1 MKFAS
6 ICAMPAYSAKSF
18 EEIRWEDYQDG
29 VKGRAGGGMGSPA
42 GAGAFGSTATPA
54 STPFGAAQPAA
65 APAFGAAQPATT
77 PAFGAA
83 QPAAAPAFGAA
94 QPAATPAFGAAQPA
108 AAPAFG
114 AAAPAFGAA
123 PATTPAFGA
132 PGVSATPTFGAPGA
146 AAAPAFG
153 AAAGASIP
161 TFGAAGALSPTALP
175 GGSLFGAAATTPGSV
190 PTFGALPAA
199 VPGSA
204 PTTSLFGGAGAA
216 KPAAPT
222 FGAAAAAPAASTP
235 LFGGAGAATPPT
247 TSLFGGAST
256 LGGGTPALG
265 ALPALGGVTLPK
277 PGGTLGLGTPAA
289 ASTPSLFGGGST
301 TFGAATPQ
309 LTPGILSTTP
319 GLGLGAAKVPAMQP
333 AAGTPAP
340 TTPFGSMPTLSPS
353 NGTAAAGAAAT
364 PAVATPSGIAMAVRV
379 KPSPGARAQGPTLAP
394 RLITPR
400 SASAARLRPRRVPGA
415 AAGGAPVPFFS
426 PGPSEALPASRANG
440 RAGSQLSAQEEFFVA
455 RDNPRK
461 LFIRDPVPSATSGTP
476 ASKLLSGSKLRA
488 RGEKGGAEA
497 SNRGELAGERRELFE
512 GEGSPAA
519 TNGRAREGGATP
531 SPQAAPA
538 EAETAAEVIAPSPLS
553 AGHKLLLD
561 RLANDG
567 DMRLLLPSLGP
578 EAEDYYVEPSMEELA
593 RQARVQPNSLKAV
606 PRFVVGRKGLGQVE
620 YLEPVDV
627 TGVPL
632 DDIIQ
637 FREREVR
644 VYMDTEGPKPKPG
657 NGLNKPARVTLF
669 QIFKTDKAT
678 GKVCKDEATVAKYE
692 ARLRKHA
699 EKQGARFVSYQVE
712 PRDPVRN
719 EEGGEWTFEVDH
731 FSRYDGNLLD
741 SDSEEAT
748 AEEGGA
754 LSPQAV
760 AAAAQKLP
768 LPIAHPGL
776 QAGLAAVSSDKS
788 HSAAQANKG
797 FRVGLLDEDLN
808 NHQGM
813 DVDDEAEVAELGFH
827 DKAEMVATVQ
837 QILNTPAPPAPP
849 VFSCGV
855 TIEDQQQGVRADR
868 ALPDYSMYTPDR
880 KYIDASKVLG
890 RSFRA
895 GWGPYGALAHVG
907 HPVGGSAPP
916 GQAASHVVLENVTM
930 GSKVDGQYRNVADSW
945 ETSRLGLQARL
956 QNFLEVHSARGQQ
969 DDQSGALQGAFDVP
983 GLGSLGPLPC
993 LSVACSP
1000 LEVEGLYS
1008 DYERAA
1014 AAVLARTEGAAPG
1027 AQGAATEGGASPMAG
1042 MAAGGGSGGG
1052 GVSVQAA
1059 TILQN
1064 QTQTWQLLYD
1074 LLSTVDTEDPKWKEW
1089 LQSVELQW
1097 PHRGV
1102 DVMDMSGREVELQE
1116 VLQRAYRRKLLSFWF
1131 QDRAI
1136 PFVERSTEG
1145 GAGSPTHRAL
1155 VHLCGRQISPAV
1167 QEVLK
1172 GDEYRLA
1179 PLLAYSGSSTK
1190 FKKTMQANLARW
1202 EAEPAWKERDP
1213 DAKVVASLL
1222 AGDVAPAI
1230 ALLKLDWRQACG
1242 LHLWYSLSPKASLSD
1257 LVSAYEASVVAGAAP
1272 APWAHFASRD
1282 RPGSS
1287 QSFDSA
1293 FELLRVVADWSEGR
1307 SPDGFCLARLLHPAG
1322 MSPEP
1327 LDCAFQWH
1335 LLTVLSGLGL
1345 VDPLADGAAPV
1356 ILRAFTDMLGQLDVA
1371 GGLGHWAV
1379 YVAMHLPGALA
1390 ARRGLVLEVLGR
1402 AAPDWAEDPQK
1413 RKFLQEVARVPPE
1426 WVAAAEAVYA
1436 QHLGDLPRELE
1447 CLLSAGLFLRAHDL
1461 LVESLAPRLYLEQPP
1476 IQVPYDRLQES
1487 HLALRGYLRRMAPGA
1502 ALIGDRWDTGAGVY
1516 VEYFRL
1522 HDRYVAARDG
1532 GFRDVGAGGQ
1542 LTTQL
1547 EGFLAR
1553 LDQIPADPVVGA
1565 GDEAPPRT
1573 LALSQLVARCMQWL
1587 YICTDGL
1594 AATGAA
1600 GAAERAQGRLQ
1611 RSMFAARHSLLP
1623 DRLDKVQESAAHLS
1637 ALLAAHS

>member
-1 MKFAS
+1 M
-6 ICAMPAYSAKSF
+6 
-18 EEIRWEDYQDG
+18 
-29 VKGRAGGGMGSPA
+29 
-42 GAGAFGSTATPA
+42 
-54 STPFGAAQPAA
+54 
-65 APAFGAAQPATT
+65 
-77 PAFGAA
+77 
-83 QPAAAPAFGAA
+83 
-94 QPAATPAFGAAQPA
+94 
-108 AAPAFG
+108 
-114 AAAPAFGAA
+114 
-123 PATTPAFGA
+123 
-132 PGVSATPTFGAPGA
+132 
-146 AAAPAFG
+146 
-153 AAAGASIP
+153 
-161 TFGAAGALSPTALP
+161 
-175 GGSLFGAAATTPGSV
+175 
-190 PTFGALPAA
+190 
-199 VPGSA
+199 
-204 PTTSLFGGAGAA
+204 
-216 KPAAPT
+216 
-222 FGAAAAAPAASTP
+222 
-235 LFGGAGAATPPT
+235 
-247 TSLFGGAST
+247 
-256 LGGGTPALG
+256 
-265 ALPALGGVTLPK
+265 
-277 PGGTLGLGTPAA
+277 
-289 ASTPSLFGGGST
+289 
-301 TFGAATPQ
+301 
-309 LTPGILSTTP
+309 
-319 GLGLGAAKVPAMQP
+319 
-333 AAGTPAP
+333 
-340 TTPFGSMPTLSPS
+340 
-353 NGTAAAGAAAT
+353 
-364 PAVATPSGIAMAVRV
+364 
-379 KPSPGARAQGPTLAP
+379 
-394 RLITPR
+394 
-400 SASAARLRPRRVPGA
+400 
-415 AAGGAPVPFFS
+415 PFFS
-426 PGPSEALPASRANG
+426 PGPSEASPASRANG
-440 RAGSQLSAQEEFFVA
+440 RAGPLQSAQEEFFVA

-461 LFIRDPVPSATSGTP
+461 LFIRDPAPSATSGTP
-476 ASKLLSGSKLRA
+476 ASKLLSGSKLKA
-488 RGEKGGAEA
+488 RGEKGGADA
-497 SNRGELAGERRELFE
+497 ANRGDAGGERRELAFE
-512 GEGSPAA
+512 GEASPDA
-519 TNGRAREGGATP
+519 TNGRAREGGAAP
-531 SPQAAPA
+531 SLPAARG
-538 EAETAAEVIAPSPLS
+538 EAEPAAEVIAPSPMS

-578 EAEDYYVEPSMEELA
+578 GAEDYYVEPSMEELA

-632 DDIIQ
+632 DEIIQ

-741 SDSEEAT
+741 SDSEEA
-748 AEEGGA
+748 AGEDGGA
-754 LSPQAV
+754 LSPQAA

-768 LPIAHPGL
+768 LPASQPGL

-797 FRVGLLDEDLN
+797 FRVGLLDEDFHN
-808 NHQGM
+808 QQGM
-813 DVDDEAEVAELGFH
+813 DVDDEAEVAEQVFH

-837 QILNTPAPPAPP
+837 QILKVPALPAPP
-849 VFSCGV
+849 VFTCSV
-855 TIEDQQQGVRADR
+855 TIDDQQKGVKADR

-895 GWGPYGALAHVG
+895 GWGPNGALAHIG
-907 HPVGGSAPP
+907 HPVGGSASP
-916 GQAASHVVLENVTM
+916 GQAASHVVMENVTM
-930 GSKVDGQYRNVADSW
+930 GSQVDGQYRNAADSW

-969 DDQSGALQGAFDVP
+969 DNQSGAPLGAFDVP

-993 LSVACSP
+993 MSVACSP
-1000 LEVEGLYS
+1000 AEVEGLYS

-1014 AAVLARTEGAAPG
+1014 GAVLTRTEGSAPG
-1027 AQGAATEGGASPMAG
+1027 AQGAANQGSARPMAG
-1042 MAAGGGSGGG
+1042 VTAGGGGGAAA
-1052 GVSVQAA
+1052 VSPQAA

-1074 LLSTVDTEDPKWKEW
+1074 LLSCVDTEDPKWKQW

-1102 DVMDMSGREVELQE
+1102 DVMNMSGREAELQE

-1131 QDRAI
+1131 RDRAI
-1136 PFVERSTEG
+1136 PFVERSTQG

-1155 VHLCGRQISPAV
+1155 VHLCGRQLGPAV
-1167 QEVLK
+1167 QEVMQ

-1179 PLLAYSGSSTK
+1179 PLLAYAGSSTK

-1202 EAEPAWKERDP
+1202 EAEPSWQGKDP
-1213 DAKVVASLL
+1213 EAKAVASLL

-1242 LHLWYSLSPKASLSD
+1242 LHLWYGLSPKASLPD
-1257 LVSAYEASVVAGAAP
+1257 LVSTYEASVVAGAAP
-1272 APWAHFASRD
+1272 APWAHFASLD

-1307 SPDGFCLARLLHPAG
+1307 PPDGSCLARLLHPAG

-1335 LLTVLSGLGL
+1335 LLTVLSGFGL

-1402 AAPDWAEDPQK
+1402 AAPDWAEDPAK
-1413 RKFLQEVARVPPE
+1413 REFLQEVARVPPE

-1436 QHLGDLPRELE
+1436 RHLGDLSRELE
-1447 CLLSAGLFLRAHDL
+1447 CLLSAGFFLRAHDL

-1502 ALIGDRWDTGAGVY
+1502 DLIGDRWDTGGAVY

-1522 HDRYVAARDG
+1522 HDRYVSARNG

-1542 LTTQL
+1542 LATQL
-1547 EGFLAR
+1547 EAFLAR
-1553 LDQIPADPVVGA
+1553 LDQIPTDPLVGA
-1565 GDEAPPRT
+1565 GGDAPPRT

-1587 YICTDGL
+1587 YTCTDGL
-1594 AATGAA
+1594 AAQGAA
-1600 GAAERAQGRLQ
+1600 GAAERLQGRLQ